1 MQKKNGITLKFRF
14 GFRKNFGSQRCFLVM
29 LETCK
34 EAIDSSKDFG
44 ALLTDLLKDFDCLS
58 HDLLI
63 AKLHAFGLDLVS
75 LNLQQDYLTNR
86 KQKTKVNSVQDT
98 FKSTA
103 RLNNRCSFLWYIC
116 VLHGLCLEDH
126 PFY

>member
-1 MQKKNGITLKFRF
+1 
-14 GFRKNFGSQRCFLVM
+14 M

-34 EAIDSSKDFG
+34 EAIDSSKAFG

-63 AKLHAFGLDLVS
+63 AKLHAFSLDLVS

-103 RLNNRCSFLWYIC
+103 RLNNRCSFL
-116 VLHGLCLEDH
+116 
-126 PFY
+126 

>member
-1 MQKKNGITLKFRF
+1 
-14 GFRKNFGSQRCFLVM
+14 M

-34 EAIDSSKDFG
+34 EAIDSNKAFG

-63 AKLHAFGLDLVS
+63 VKLHAFGLDLVS

-86 KQKTKVNSVQDT
+86 K
-98 FKSTA
+98 
-103 RLNNRCSFLWYIC
+103 
-116 VLHGLCLEDH
+116 
-126 PFY
+126 